1 MWQPM
6 RILVPL
12 DGSSLA
18 EEALP
23 VAQSLAEVYSAEIV
37 LVRVLDVSVPAE
49 LVTYPEAHWIR
60 EALQDS
66 HREVQRYLEE
76 KQNAL
81 GTAGVRTRIQVFD
94 TSPAEEILFAAHNE
108 AIDLIVMS
116 SHGKGG
122 DTRWTS
128 GSVADKVMQHS
139 PCPVLLI
146 RKQSEEL

>member
-1 MWQPM
+1 MWQPK

-23 VAQSLAEVYSAEIV
+23 VAQSLAEIYSAEIV
-37 LVRVLDVSVPAE
+37 LVRALDVSVPAE

-60 EALQDS
+60 EALQES

-76 KQNAL
+76 KQSAL
-81 GTAGVRTRIQVFD
+81 DHAGIQTRVQVFD
-94 TSPAEEILFAAHNE
+94 TSPAEEILFAARNE

-116 SHGKGG
+116 SHGRGG
-122 DTRWTS
+122 DARWTS

-139 PCPVLLI
+139 PCPVLLL
-146 RKQSEEL
+146 RKQSEVS